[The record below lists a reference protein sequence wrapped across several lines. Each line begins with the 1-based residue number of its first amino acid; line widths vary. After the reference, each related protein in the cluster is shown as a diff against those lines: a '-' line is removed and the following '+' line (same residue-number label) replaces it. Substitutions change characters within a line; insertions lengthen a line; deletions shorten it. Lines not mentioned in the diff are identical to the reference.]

1 MRLSP
6 RLMAIAEMVGCA
18 YCVADIGT
26 DHGYVPVYLV
36 RSGKAECAIAA
47 DISRGSLAKAK
58 ELVSRYGLEDKIMIR
73 LGDGL
78 TVLKPGEADVVILA
92 GIGGALTA
100 GLLETGRGIL
110 DSVDRVILQPMNAQ
124 ELVRQWL
131 PKSGFAISDERLV
144 KEKGRIY
151 QVIMAV
157 HGNGATAVDDPFYF
171 EVGRKLI
178 ENKDP
183 LLYEFAMRKISELQG
198 IEAGLSASTAQD
210 SIVKLD
216 ECRHRI
222 KRYREVVELC
232 R

>member
-18 YCVADIGT
+18 DCVADIGT
-26 DHGYVPVYLV
+26 DHGYIPVYLV
-36 RSGKAECAIAA
+36 RSGRAKCAIAA
-47 DISRGSLAKAK
+47 DVSSGSLAKAK
-58 ELVSRYGLEDKIMIR
+58 ELVSKYGLQDRVMAR

-78 TVLKPGEADVVILA
+78 TVLKPGEVDVVILA
-92 GIGGALTA
+92 GIGGVLTA
-100 GLLETGRGIL
+100 ELLDAGREVL
-110 DSVDRVILQPMNAQ
+110 DSVERVILQPMNAQ

-131 PKSGFAISDERLV
+131 AKNGFAISDERLV

-151 QVIMAV
+151 QVIMTV
-157 HGNGATAVDDPFYF
+157 HGNGATVVDDPFYF

-183 LLYEFAMRKISELQG
+183 LLCEFAMRKIFELQG
-198 IEAGLSASTAQD
+198 IEAGLSASTAQY
-210 SIVKLD
+210 STAKLD

-222 KRYREVVELC
+222 KRYREVAKLC
-232 R
+232 K